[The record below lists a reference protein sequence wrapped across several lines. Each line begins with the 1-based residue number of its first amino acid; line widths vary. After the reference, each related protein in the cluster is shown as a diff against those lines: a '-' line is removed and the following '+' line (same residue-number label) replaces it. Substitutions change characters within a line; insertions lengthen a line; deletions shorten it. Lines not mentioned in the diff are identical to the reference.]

1 MMQIPVTGQLS
12 ALPLRKHWYV
22 ACEASELSTDSP
34 LAATVL
40 DTPLVLF
47 RNASGQPAALLDRCP
62 HRNVPLSE
70 GFVHGGE
77 LICGYHGWQFDELG
91 QRTQLPGL
99 VEPSEQNCSV
109 LRFYCLEQDDYIW
122 VCPSAGH
129 RPDAPPMALPRP
141 GPGYA
146 CYRYAFDLDCTLHAA
161 LENALDVAHTS
172 YLHGGLFRGV
182 AERNQID
189 VELKAIDNGFEA
201 EYIGEPLLPGGRKPP
216 KGITPQHWDRFT
228 VPGNVQVEY
237 AAGKNNH
244 VLNTIYHTPI
254 SALKTRMYFVGYMRL
269 PGLGRFFKPLI
280 ARSIK
285 QVLQQDIDMLAK
297 QTETILRFDGEDYQ
311 SSQMDLFGPQIWR
324 FMRHAEQYEKGEVDT
339 PLPEYRPR
347 QVQITL

>member
-1 MMQIPVTGQLS
+1 MQIPVQGQLS

-22 ACEASELSTDSP
+22 ACESSELGGDKP
-34 LAATVL
+34 LAVTLL

-47 RNASGQPAALLDRCP
+47 RNANGQAAALLDRCP

-70 GFVHGGE
+70 GFVHEGE
-77 LICGYHGWQFDELG
+77 LICGYHGWQFNDAG
-91 QRTQLPGL
+91 SRTALPGL
-99 VEPSEQNCSV
+99 VEPPEQACSV
-109 LRFYCLEQDDYIW
+109 ARFHCLEQDGYVW
-122 VCPSAGH
+122 VCPSPGVEPATK
-129 RPDAPPMALPRP
+129 PFALPQP

-146 CYRYAFDLDCTLHAA
+146 CYRYAFDLDCTVHAA

-182 AERNQID
+182 AERNPIEVQLKPID
-189 VELKAIDNGFEA
+189 HGFEA

-216 KGITPQHWDRFT
+216 KGVTPQHWDRFMLPAT
-228 VPGNVQVEY
+228 VQVEY
-237 AAGKNNH
+237 AAGPDNH

-254 SALKTRMYFVGYMRL
+254 TALKTRMYFVGYMRL

-285 QVLQQDIDMLAK
+285 KVLQQDIDMLAR
-297 QTETILRFDGEDYQ
+297 QTATILHFDGEDYQ

-339 PLPEYRPR
+339 PAPEYRPR
-347 QVQITL
+347 QVRMTL